1 MQWPLSWIS
10 PATVQGR
17 DRDGRFW
24 AFLDEAAHPG
34 AIVTGHLVVAGDAAD
49 PVVARV
55 LDIVERRGG
64 AKVAMEL
71 VGDAVERWHALTAP
85 GSSPALTEAAGGGPT
100 PPPGGVGSAG
110 MHLRWRAPPVS
121 AFGHKRLIDW
131 TRHAPDWLRASAPSR
146 PSCGSGCDRGPGA
159 RAGRTHPRT
168 RRRGCR
174 EHDVSARSQAVE
186 HRMP

>member
-1 MQWPLSWIS
+1 MMQAPLSWIS

-100 PPPGGVGSAG
+100 TPPRWGSARQACTFAG
-110 MHLRWRAPPVS
+110 VLPLCQPSVTS
-121 AFGHKRLIDW
+121 A
-131 TRHAPDWLRASAPSR
+131 
-146 PSCGSGCDRGPGA
+146 
-159 RAGRTHPRT
+159 
-168 RRRGCR
+168 
-174 EHDVSARSQAVE
+174 
-186 HRMP
+186 